1 MSRHSPIVHSP
12 PAEVVEAVARL
23 GGRIRAAREDLGLS
37 QSRLAERIA
46 VNRSTVISLERG
58 AMGTSA
64 GLYFRALQAVGLLDS
79 MNRRIAA
86 IEQTGS
92 VLQARERLE

>member
-1 MSRHSPIVHSP
+1 MSRHSPIAHFP
-12 PAEVVEAVARL
+12 PAEVEDAVARL
-23 GGRIRAAREDLGLS
+23 GKRIRDAREDLGLS
-37 QSRLAERIA
+37 QKQLAERIA
-46 VNRSTVISLERG
+46 VNRTTVIRLERG

-86 IEQTGS
+86 IEI
-92 VLQARERLE
+92 RERAQA